1 MQGPGWMDL
10 GPGGLGQA
18 GGGQGGP
25 AAGRAAGLKGVRGL
39 QSRHSY
45 CPLVTG
51 VTGQQGS
58 QEGCLASGNS
68 HCSCCGNRGQIPPC
82 SHPVR
87 RFRMVGGLCT
97 LMGFYLSPL
106 HRDGGGQSGSWG
118 KEEWESFLSFPH
130 LALLAP
136 APLGDG
142 VERGSSEVNGTDT
155 SHVLPAV
162 AFRLQVWGSFLQ
174 VFSHSRSCSFISGP
188 TPSRLPFSFCRM
200 SPFPGGAGGPEGRA
214 RAHTPW
220 RGDLESSRGGGP
232 RLADSCREC

>member
-1 MQGPGWMDL
+1 MGAQPGLGEVCGSSREVRWRAWGGFGGQAGCSLDL

-18 GGGQGGP
+18 GGGRGGR

-45 CPLVTG
+45 CPLVAG

-68 HCSCCGNRGQIPPC
+68 HCSCCGNRGQIPLC

-106 HRDGGGQSGSWG
+106 HRDGGWAVSGSWG
-118 KEEWESFLSFPH
+118 KEEWKRFSFPSPIW
-130 LALLAP
+130 LSWPQLL
-136 APLGDG
+136 GG
-142 VERGSSEVNGTDT
+142 WGGKGESSEV
-155 SHVLPAV
+155 H
-162 AFRLQVWGSFLQ
+162 
-174 VFSHSRSCSFISGP
+174 
-188 TPSRLPFSFCRM
+188 
-200 SPFPGGAGGPEGRA
+200 
-214 RAHTPW
+214 
-220 RGDLESSRGGGP
+220 
-232 RLADSCREC
+232 